1 MEVLGLEAAA
11 KPNSEVAKFIDAEV
25 TVKRHEKE
33 VVAGA
38 VRNFRDGIVEQL
50 KESTNWNWNYLNSG
64 SSYDGTKVTW
74 LLAVH
79 IIIVVVVFV
88 LIIISSIFRS
98 TISDSSL
105 FVDSIVARF
114 AVVDI

>member
-11 KPNSEVAKFIDAEV
+11 KPNSEVAKFIDAED

-64 SSYDGTKVTW
+64 SSYDGTKVT
-74 LLAVH
+74 LLVTIH
-79 IIIVVVVFV
+79 IIIGFH
-88 LIIISSIFRS
+88 LRWHEGNLAGCYPHHHCSRRLRPHHYQQYFQKYY
-98 TISDSSL
+98 
-105 FVDSIVARF
+105 
-114 AVVDI
+114 